1 MSNEASN
8 DHAKQMSLYEDTVYT
23 IVEYISST
31 NPATLARGVR
41 FDLAHFTIQW
51 SQLDKYAW
59 GRLREKITAYVPPRW
74 SFAKFMRNF
83 NRVQGE
89 GYVERQLEFLQMTK
103 FEFWE
108 SVEEDIFAK
117 DVTLKRK
124 RVLKNLH
131 DHVLYE
137 METLRELKGLLR
149 NQSVFIRVPTIKR
162 IRKGL
167 KMYNGW
173 V

>member
-1 MSNEASN
+1 MSNDST
-8 DHAKQMSLYEDTVYT
+8 HPQQMSLYEDAVNT

-31 NPATLARGVR
+31 NPATLTSGERV
-41 FDLAHFTIQW
+41 DLGHFTIQW
-51 SQLDKYAW
+51 SQLDKYSW

-83 NRVQGE
+83 NKVQGE

-149 NQSVFIRVPTIKR
+149 NESVFIRVPTIGR

-167 KMYNGW
+167 KLYNGW